1 MTKQSTKK
9 KAFTEGQVL
18 TMLDICYQKAL
29 EGINGISPPIET
41 LAENYLEKAPDPS
54 SAAKLMLRN
63 QILKCTTSGFI
74 TGFGGIIT
82 LPVTIPANISSVIYV
97 QMRMIACTAYMAGYD
112 TNSDQVQTLIYACLA
127 GVTVNSLFKKAGTKF
142 GEKIAVNLIKKI
154 PGTTLTKINQR
165 VGFRFITKFGEK
177 GLINLGKLVP
187 GVGAIVSGGFDLV
200 ETKLIANRA
209 YRWFFEGDF
218 SVEQG
223 QIDNDEKFIDAEIF

>member
-1 MTKQSTKK
+1 MAEQAAKK
-9 KAFTEGQVL
+9 KAFTEEQIL
-18 TMLDICYQKAL
+18 SILDICYQKAL
-29 EGINGISPPIET
+29 EGINGVSPPIEMF
-41 LAENYLEKAPDPS
+41 AANYLDKAPDVP

-74 TGFGGIIT
+74 TGFGGLIT
-82 LPVTIPANISSVIYV
+82 LPVAVPANISSVLYV

-127 GVTVNSLFKKAGTKF
+127 GVTVNSLMKKTGIKL
-142 GEKIAVNLIKKI
+142 GEKVAVNLIKKI
-154 PGTTLTKINQR
+154 PGTTLNKINQR

-187 GVGAIVSGGFDLV
+187 GVGAIINGGFDLV
-200 ETKLIANRA
+200 ETKLIADRA

-218 SVEQG
+218 SVEKG
-223 QIDNDEKFIDAEIF
+223 QTGKNETTIDGEII

>member
-1 MTKQSTKK
+1 MAEQAAKK
-9 KAFTEGQVL
+9 KVFTEDQIL
-18 TMLDICYQKAL
+18 SILDTCYQKAL
-29 EGINGISPPIET
+29 EGINGVSPPIEMF
-41 LAENYLEKAPDPS
+41 AENYLDKAPDAP

-74 TGFGGIIT
+74 TGFGGLIT
-82 LPVTIPANISSVIYV
+82 LPVAVPANISSVLYV

-127 GVTVNSLFKKAGTKF
+127 GVTVNSLIKKTGTKL
-142 GEKIAVNLIKKI
+142 GEKLAVNLIKKI
-154 PGTTLTKINQR
+154 PGTALTKINQR

-200 ETKLIANRA
+200 ETKLIADRA

-218 SVEQG
+218 SVERG
-223 QIDNDEKFIDAEIF
+223 QAEKPENTIDGEII